1 MNKKYG
7 YVRYG
12 AVVPEIKVANV
23 TNNVDEIIKQIKLVD
38 KEGIQVVAFPE
49 LSLTGYTCGDLFK
62 NRTLLNN
69 ALEGLERLFKE
80 TANLNIIAIVGLPL
94 LVNNLVYNVA
104 VVVNKGK
111 VLGIVPK
118 NNLTNEE
125 HRWFNEYNG
134 EVKNIKLLGEEVLFG
149 NVVFKDINEANINF
163 GINIGEELNEYNGVS
178 TVINITASYDIVGK
192 HEYRKNKLYVYT
204 KENGCNLVYVS
215 GGVTESTTDYV
226 YSGYAAIYEVGKLL
240 VENDRY
246 DFNSNHIGV
255 DVDNFRVINNNV
267 EITNKYIEVDIK
279 DVNKELVRHYNIYPF
294 IPEDEVLRKNRFKE
308 IINIQA
314 LGLARRLKHIG
325 LKKCVMGISGGLDS
339 TLAFLIVIEAYRK
352 LGISNDNFIG
362 VTMPGFGTTGRTYN
376 NALSLM
382 KKYGITT
389 REVSIKDACLQH
401 FKDIGL
407 DENDRSV
414 TYENSQARERTQI
427 LMDIAN
433 QEGALVVGTGD
444 LSELILGW
452 CTYNGD
458 HMSMYCVNGGV
469 PKTLVRHL
477 VGYYAEIEENEEC
490 KKTILDILDTPISPE
505 LLPPDKKGNIKQQ
518 TESLV
523 GPYVLHDFFLY
534 HFLRYGASVD
544 KVRYITLQAF
554 DGMYTEEEINKW
566 LTMFVKRFFSQQF
579 KRSCLPDGP
588 KIGTV
593 GISPRGDL
601 VMPSDASYYDW
612 L

>member
-1 MNKKYG
+1 MNKKHG
-7 YVRYG
+7 FIRVG

-23 TNNVDEIIKQIKLVD
+23 TNNVEEIVKQIKQVD
-38 KEGIQVVAFPE
+38 KEGIQLVAFPE
-49 LSLTGYTCGDLFK
+49 LSITGYTCGDLFN
-62 NRTLLNN
+62 NRTLVNN
-69 ALEGLERLFKE
+69 ALEGLKNIVDE
-80 TANLNIIAIVGLPL
+80 TKKLDVITVVGLPL
-94 LVNNLVYNVA
+94 LIDNLLYNVA
-104 VVVNKGK
+104 AVVNKGRI
-111 VLGIVPK
+111 LGIVPK
-118 NNLTNEE
+118 NNLNNTEL
-125 HRWFNEYNG
+125 RWFNKFED
-134 EVKNIKLLGEEVLFG
+134 VKTIKLFGEDVLFG
-149 NVVFKDINEANINF
+149 NLVFKDVNDSAINF
-163 GINIGEELNEYNGVS
+163 GINIGDEINEYNGVS
-178 TVINITASYDIVGK
+178 LVVNITASYDIVGK
-192 HEYRKNKLYVYT
+192 HEYRKNKLNVFT
-204 KENGCNLVYVS
+204 KEHKCNLVYLSV
-215 GGVTESTTDYV
+215 GVTESTTDYV

-255 DVDNFRVINNNV
+255 DVDNYRVINNKV
-267 EITNKYIEVDIK
+267 ELTGTVVDVEFK
-279 DVNKELVRHYNIYPF
+279 DVNEELVRHYNIYPF
-294 IPEDEVLRKNRFKE
+294 IPEDEINRKERFNE

-314 LGLARRLKHIG
+314 LGLARRLKHTG
-325 LKKCVMGISGGLDS
+325 LKKCVLGISGGLDS

-352 LGISNDNFIG
+352 LGISNDNLIG

-382 KKYGITT
+382 EKYGVTV
-389 REVSIKDACLQH
+389 REVSIKDACIQH

-407 DENDRSV
+407 DEKDRSV
-414 TYENSQARERTQI
+414 TYENAQARERTQI

-433 QEGALVVGTGD
+433 QEAALVVGTGD

-477 VGYYAEIEENEEC
+477 VGYYAEIEKNEEC

-505 LLPPDKKGNIKQQ
+505 LLPPDKKGNIEQQ

-544 KVRYITLQAF
+544 KVKYIALQAF
-554 DGMYTEEEINKW
+554 DGMYTEEDINKW
-566 LTMFVKRFFSQQF
+566 LTMFVRRFFSQQF

-593 GISPRGDL
+593 GVSPRGDL
-601 VMPSDASYYDW
+601 VMPSDASGYDW

>member
-1 MNKKYG
+1 MNKKFG

-23 TNNVDEIIKQIKLVD
+23 SNNVDEIIKSIKKMNKDGVQI
-38 KEGIQVVAFPE
+38 VAFPE

-62 NRTLLNN
+62 NRTLLDN
-69 ALEGLERLFKE
+69 ALNGLERIVKD
-80 TANLNIIAIVGLPL
+80 TIKVDIITVVGMPL
-94 LVNNLVYNVA
+94 VVDNLVYDVA

-111 VLGIVPK
+111 VLGVVPK

-125 HRWFNEYNG
+125 HRWFNVYDG
-134 EVKNIKLLGEEVLFG
+134 VKSIKVLGNEVLFG
-149 NVVFKDINEANINF
+149 DLVFKDVNDSNISF
-163 GINIGEELNEYNGVS
+163 GINIGEELNTYDGVS
-178 TVINITASYDIVGK
+178 TVINMTASYDIVGR
-192 HEYRKNKLYVYT
+192 HEYRKNKLNVYS
-204 KENGCNLVYVS
+204 KENGCIVVYVS
-215 GGVTESTTDYV
+215 GGVTESTTDFV
-226 YSGYAAIYEVGKLL
+226 YSGYSAIYELGKLL

-246 DFNSNHIGV
+246 DFNTNYICV
-255 DVDNFRVINNNV
+255 DVDNYRVINNGIA
-267 EITNKYIEVDIK
+267 ITKKYIEVDIK

-294 IPEDEVLRKNRFKE
+294 IPEDEVKRNERFKE

-314 LGLARRLKHIG
+314 LGLARRLKHTG

-382 KKYGITT
+382 EKYGVTS
-389 REVSIKDACLQH
+389 REVSIKEACLQH

-469 PKTLVRHL
+469 PKTLVRYL
-477 VGYYAEIEENEEC
+477 VGYYALIEDNEEC
-490 KKTILDILDTPISPE
+490 KKTIEDILDTPISPE
-505 LLPPDKKGNIKQQ
+505 LLPPDNKGNIKQQ

-534 HFLRYGASVD
+534 HFLRYGSSVE
-544 KVRYITLQAF
+544 KVRYITLQVF
-554 DGMYTEEEINKW
+554 KGMYTEEEIDKW

-601 VMPSDASYYDW
+601 VMPSDASGYDW
-612 L
+612 F

>member
-1 MNKKYG
+1 MNKKFG

-23 TNNVDEIIKQIKLVD
+23 SNNVDEIIKSIKKMNKDGVQI
-38 KEGIQVVAFPE
+38 VAFPE

-62 NRTLLNN
+62 NRTLLDN
-69 ALEGLERLFKE
+69 ALNGLERIVKDTIKLD
-80 TANLNIIAIVGLPL
+80 IITVVGMPL
-94 LVNNLVYNVA
+94 VVDNLVYDVA

-111 VLGIVPK
+111 VLGVVPK

-125 HRWFNEYNG
+125 HRWFNVYDG
-134 EVKNIKLLGEEVLFG
+134 VKSIKVLGNEVLFG
-149 NVVFKDINEANINF
+149 DLVFKDVNDSNISF
-163 GINIGEELNEYNGVS
+163 GINIGEELNTYDGVS
-178 TVINITASYDIVGK
+178 TVINMTASYDIVGR
-192 HEYRKNKLYVYT
+192 HEYRKNKLNVYS
-204 KENGCNLVYVS
+204 KENGCIVVYVS
-215 GGVTESTTDYV
+215 GGVTESTTDFV
-226 YSGYAAIYEVGKLL
+226 YSGYSAIYELGKLL

-246 DFNSNHIGV
+246 DFNTNYICV
-255 DVDNFRVINNNV
+255 DVDNYRVINNGIA
-267 EITNKYIEVDIK
+267 ITKKYIEVDIK

-294 IPEDEVLRKNRFKE
+294 IPEDEVKRNERFKE

-314 LGLARRLKHIG
+314 LGLARRLKHTG

-382 KKYGITT
+382 EKYGVTS
-389 REVSIKDACLQH
+389 REVSIKEACLQH

-469 PKTLVRHL
+469 PKTLVRYL
-477 VGYYAEIEENEEC
+477 VGYYALIEDNEEC
-490 KKTILDILDTPISPE
+490 KKTIEDILDTPISPE
-505 LLPPDKKGNIKQQ
+505 LLPPDNKGNIKQQ

-534 HFLRYGASVD
+534 HFLRYGSSVE
-544 KVRYITLQAF
+544 KVRYITLQVF
-554 DGMYTEEEINKW
+554 KGMYTEEEIDKW

-601 VMPSDASYYDW
+601 VMPSDASGYDW
-612 L
+612 F

>member
-1 MNKKYG
+1 
-7 YVRYG
+7 
-12 AVVPEIKVANV
+12 
-23 TNNVDEIIKQIKLVD
+23 
-38 KEGIQVVAFPE
+38 
-49 LSLTGYTCGDLFK
+49 
-62 NRTLLNN
+62 
-69 ALEGLERLFKE
+69 
-80 TANLNIIAIVGLPL
+80 
-94 LVNNLVYNVA
+94 
-104 VVVNKGK
+104 
-111 VLGIVPK
+111 
-118 NNLTNEE
+118 
-125 HRWFNEYNG
+125 
-134 EVKNIKLLGEEVLFG
+134 
-149 NVVFKDINEANINF
+149 
-163 GINIGEELNEYNGVS
+163 
-178 TVINITASYDIVGK
+178 
-192 HEYRKNKLYVYT
+192 
-204 KENGCNLVYVS
+204 
-215 GGVTESTTDYV
+215 
-226 YSGYAAIYEVGKLL
+226 
-240 VENDRY
+240 
-246 DFNSNHIGV
+246 
-255 DVDNFRVINNNV
+255 
-267 EITNKYIEVDIK
+267 
-279 DVNKELVRHYNIYPF
+279 
-294 IPEDEVLRKNRFKE
+294 
-308 IINIQA
+308 
-314 LGLARRLKHIG
+314 
-325 LKKCVMGISGGLDS
+325 
-339 TLAFLIVIEAYRK
+339 
-352 LGISNDNFIG
+352 
-362 VTMPGFGTTGRTYN
+362 MPGFGTTGRTYN

-382 KKYGITT
+382 EKYGITT

-554 DGMYTEEEINKW
+554 DGMYTEDEIDKW

-601 VMPSDASYYDW
+601 VMPSDASGYDW

>member
-1 MNKKYG
+1 MNKKHG
-7 YVRYG
+7 FIRVG

-23 TNNVDEIIKQIKLVD
+23 TNNVEEIVKQIKQVD
-38 KEGIQVVAFPE
+38 KEGIQLVAFPE
-49 LSLTGYTCGDLFK
+49 LSITGYTCGDLFN
-62 NRTLLNN
+62 NRTLVNN
-69 ALEGLERLFKE
+69 ALEGLKNIVDE
-80 TANLNIIAIVGLPL
+80 TKKLRVITVVGLPL
-94 LVNNLVYNVA
+94 LVDNLLYNVA
-104 VVVNKGK
+104 AVVNKGRI
-111 VLGIVPK
+111 LGIVPK
-118 NNLTNEE
+118 NNLNNTEL
-125 HRWFNEYNG
+125 RWFNKFEDVKSIRLFG
-134 EVKNIKLLGEEVLFG
+134 ENVLFG
-149 NVVFKDINEANINF
+149 NLVFKDVDDSAINF
-163 GINIGEELNEYNGVS
+163 GINIGDEINEYNGVS
-178 TVINITASYDIVGK
+178 LIVNITASYDIVGK
-192 HEYRKNKLYVYT
+192 HEYRKNKLNVFT
-204 KENGCNLVYVS
+204 KEHKCNLVYLSV
-215 GGVTESTTDYV
+215 GVTESTTDYV

-255 DVDNFRVINNNV
+255 DVDNYRVINNKV
-267 EITNKYIEVDIK
+267 ELTGTVVDVEFK
-279 DVNKELVRHYNIYPF
+279 DVNEELVRHYNIYPF
-294 IPEDEVLRKNRFKE
+294 IPEDEINRKERFNE

-314 LGLARRLKHIG
+314 LGLARRLKHTG
-325 LKKCVMGISGGLDS
+325 LKKCVLGISGGLDS

-352 LGISNDNFIG
+352 LGISNDNLIG

-382 KKYGITT
+382 EKYGVTV
-389 REVSIKDACLQH
+389 REVSIKDACIQH

-407 DENDRSV
+407 DEKDRSV
-414 TYENSQARERTQI
+414 TYENAQARERTQI

-433 QEGALVVGTGD
+433 QEAALVVGTGD

-505 LLPPDKKGNIKQQ
+505 LLPPDKKGNIEQQ

-544 KVRYITLQAF
+544 KVKYIALHAF
-554 DGMYTEEEINKW
+554 DGLYTEEDINKW
-566 LTMFVKRFFSQQF
+566 LTMFVRRFFSQQF

-593 GISPRGDL
+593 GVSPRGDL
-601 VMPSDASYYDW
+601 VMPSDASGYDW

>member
-1 MNKKYG
+1 MNKKHG
-7 YVRYG
+7 FLRVG

-23 TNNVDEIIKQIKLVD
+23 TNNVEEIIKQIKQVD
-38 KEGIQVVAFPE
+38 KEGIQLVAFPE
-49 LSLTGYTCGDLFK
+49 LSLTGYTCADLFN
-62 NRTLLNN
+62 NRTLINN
-69 ALEGLERLFKE
+69 ALDGLKKVIDE
-80 TANLNIIAIVGLPL
+80 TKKLDVIAVIGLPL
-94 LVNNLVYNVA
+94 LVDNLLYNVA
-104 VVVNKGK
+104 VVINKGN
-111 VLGIVPK
+111 VLGVVPK
-118 NNLTNEE
+118 NKLNNTEL
-125 HRWFNEYNG
+125 RWFNVYEG
-134 EVKNIKLLGEEVLFG
+134 VKTIKLFGEDVLFG
-149 NVVFKDINEANINF
+149 DLVFKDINDNAINF
-163 GINIGEELNEYNGVS
+163 GINIGEELTEYNGVS
-178 TVINITASYDIVGK
+178 LVINITASYDIVGK
-192 HEYRKNKLYVYT
+192 HEYRKNKLNVFT
-204 KENGCNLVYVS
+204 KDNKCNLVYVS

-255 DVDNFRVINNNV
+255 DVDNYKVINNKV
-267 EITNKYIEVDIK
+267 ELKGTIVDIDVK
-279 DVNKELVRHYNIYPF
+279 DTNKELVRHYNIYPF
-294 IPEDEVLRKNRFKE
+294 IPEAEVKRKERFKE

-314 LGLARRLKHIG
+314 LGLARRLKHTS
-325 LKKCVMGISGGLDS
+325 LKKCVLGISGGLDS

-352 LGISNDNFIG
+352 LGITNDNLIG
-362 VTMPGFGTTGRTYN
+362 ITMPGFGTTGRTYN

-382 KKYGITT
+382 EKYGVTV
-389 REVSIKDACLQH
+389 REVSIKDACIQH

-407 DENDRSV
+407 DDNDRSV

-477 VGYYAEIEENEEC
+477 VGYYAEIEENAEC

-505 LLPPDKKGNIKQQ
+505 LLPPDKKGNIEQQ

-534 HFLRYGASVD
+534 HFLRYGASVE
-544 KVRYITLQAF
+544 KVKYIALQVF
-554 DGMYTEEEINKW
+554 DGMYTEEDINKW

-593 GISPRGDL
+593 GVSPRGDL
-601 VMPSDASYYDW
+601 VMPSDASGYDW

>member
-12 AVVPEIKVANV
+12 AVVPEISVANV

-69 ALEGLERLFKE
+69 ALEGLEKLVKE
-80 TANLNIIAIVGLPL
+80 TVKLNVISIVGLPL

-134 EVKNIKLLGEEVLFG
+134 EVKNIKLFGEEVLLG
-149 NVVFKDINEANINF
+149 NLVFKDVNDANINF

-192 HEYRKNKLYVYT
+192 HEYRKNKLNVYT
-204 KENGCNLVYVS
+204 KDNGCNLVYVS

-255 DVDNFRVINNNV
+255 DVDNYRVINNNV

-279 DVNKELVRHYNIYPF
+279 DVNKKMVRHYNIYPF
-294 IPEDEVLRKNRFKE
+294 IPEDEVVRKKRFKE

-314 LGLARRLKHIG
+314 LGLARRLKHTG

-382 KKYGITT
+382 EKYGITT

-477 VGYYAEIEENEEC
+477 VGYYAEIEDNEEC

-554 DGMYTEEEINKW
+554 DGMYSEEEINKW

-601 VMPSDASYYDW
+601 VMPSDASGYDW

>member
-1 MNKKYG
+1 MNKKHG
-7 YVRYG
+7 FIRIG

-23 TNNVDEIIKQIKLVD
+23 TNNVEEIVKQIKQAD
-38 KEGIQVVAFPE
+38 KEGIQLVAFPE
-49 LSLTGYTCGDLFK
+49 LSITGYTCGDLFN
-62 NRTLLNN
+62 NRTLVIN
-69 ALEGLERLFKE
+69 ALEGLKKIVDE
-80 TANLNIIAIVGLPL
+80 TKKLDIITVVGLPL
-94 LVNNLVYNVA
+94 LVDNLLYNVA
-104 VVVNKGK
+104 AVINKGEI
-111 VLGIVPK
+111 LGIVPK
-118 NNLTNEE
+118 NNLNNTEL
-125 HRWFNEYNG
+125 RWFNKYEGVKTIRLFG
-134 EVKNIKLLGEEVLFG
+134 EDLLFG
-149 NVVFKDINEANINF
+149 NLVFKDVNDGSINF
-163 GINIGEELNEYNGVS
+163 GINIGDELNEYNGVS
-178 TVINITASYDIVGK
+178 LVVNITASYDIVGK
-192 HEYRKNKLYVYT
+192 HEYRKNKLNVFT
-204 KENGCNLVYVS
+204 KDHKCNLVYVS

-255 DVDNFRVINNNV
+255 DVDNYRVINNKGELTGTV
-267 EITNKYIEVDIK
+267 VDIDVK
-279 DVNKELVRHYNIYPF
+279 DVNEELVRHYNIYPF
-294 IPEDEVLRKNRFKE
+294 IPEDEINRKERFNE

-314 LGLARRLKHIG
+314 LGLARRLKHTG
-325 LKKCVMGISGGLDS
+325 LKKCVLGISGGLDS

-352 LGISNDNFIG
+352 LGISNDNLIG

-382 KKYGITT
+382 EKYGVTV
-389 REVSIKDACLQH
+389 REVSIKDACIQH

-433 QEGALVVGTGD
+433 QEAALVVGTGD

-505 LLPPDKKGNIKQQ
+505 LLPPDKKGNIEQQ

-544 KVRYITLQAF
+544 KVKYVALQAF
-554 DGMYTEEEINKW
+554 DGMYTEEDINKW

-593 GISPRGDL
+593 GVSPRGDL
-601 VMPSDASYYDW
+601 VMPSDASGYDW

>member
-7 YVRYG
+7 FLRVG

-23 TNNVDEIIKQIKLVD
+23 TNNVEEIIKQIKQVN

-49 LSLTGYTCGDLFK
+49 LSLTGYTCGDLFN

-69 ALEGLERLFKE
+69 ALEGLNKIIDE
-80 TANLNIIAIVGLPL
+80 TKKLDVISIVGLPL
-94 LVNNLVYNVA
+94 LINNLLYNVA
-104 VVVNKGK
+104 VVINKGNI
-111 VLGIVPK
+111 LGVVPK
-118 NNLTNEE
+118 NNLNNQEL
-125 HRWFNEYNG
+125 RWFNKYDGTGAEK
-134 EVKNIKLLGEEVLFG
+134 VLGKEVLFG
-149 NVVFKDINEANINF
+149 TKLVFRDLEDTNINF
-163 GINIGEELNEYNGVS
+163 GVVIGEELKEYNGVN
-178 TVINITASYDIVGK
+178 TVVNITASYDIVGS
-192 HEYRKNKLYVYT
+192 HEYKENKLKVYSR
-204 KENGCNLVYVS
+204 ENGCNLVYVS
-215 GGVTESTTDYV
+215 GGVNESTTDYV
-226 YSGYAAIYEVGKLL
+226 YSGYAAIYELGKLL
-240 VENDRY
+240 VENERY
-246 DFNSNHIGV
+246 DFNTNHIGV
-255 DVDNFRVINNNV
+255 DVDNHKVINNKV
-267 EITNKYIEVDIK
+267 VLDGKFVDIDVK
-279 DVNKELVRHYNIYPF
+279 DVNKELVRHYNLYPF
-294 IPEDEVLRKNRFKE
+294 IPEDEVKRKERFKE

-314 LGLARRLKHIG
+314 FGLAKRLKHTG
-325 LKKCVMGISGGLDS
+325 LKKCVLGISGGLDS

-352 LGISNDNFIG
+352 LGISNDNLVGI
-362 VTMPGFGTTGRTYN
+362 TMPGFGTTGRTYN

-382 KKYGITT
+382 EKYGVTV
-389 REVSIKDACLQH
+389 REVSIKDACVQH

-407 DENDRSV
+407 SEEDRSV

-534 HFLRYGASVD
+534 HFLRHGASVE
-544 KVRYITLQAF
+544 KVKYIALQVF
-554 DGMYTEEEINKW
+554 DGMYTEEEITKW

-593 GISPRGDL
+593 GVSPRGDL
-601 VMPSDASYYDW
+601 VMPSDASGYDW

>member
-1 MNKKYG
+1 MNKKHG
-7 YVRYG
+7 FIRVG

-23 TNNVDEIIKQIKLVD
+23 TNNVEEIVKQIKQVD
-38 KEGIQVVAFPE
+38 KEGIQLVAFPE
-49 LSLTGYTCGDLFK
+49 LSITGYTCGDLFN
-62 NRTLLNN
+62 NRTLVIN
-69 ALEGLERLFKE
+69 ALEGLKKIVDE
-80 TANLNIIAIVGLPL
+80 TKKFDVITVLGLPL
-94 LVNNLVYNVA
+94 LVDNLLYNVA
-104 VVVNKGK
+104 AVIKKGEI
-111 VLGIVPK
+111 LGIVPK
-118 NNLTNEE
+118 NNLNNTEL
-125 HRWFNEYNG
+125 RWFNKFED
-134 EVKNIKLLGEEVLFG
+134 VKNIKLFGEDVLFG
-149 NVVFKDINEANINF
+149 NLVFKDVNDSAINF
-163 GINIGEELNEYNGVS
+163 GINIGDEINEYNGVS
-178 TVINITASYDIVGK
+178 LVVNITASYDIVGK
-192 HEYRKNKLYVYT
+192 HEYRKNKLNVFT
-204 KENGCNLVYVS
+204 KDHKCNLVYVS
-215 GGVTESTTDYV
+215 SGVTESTTDYV

-255 DVDNFRVINNNV
+255 DVDNYRVINNKV
-267 EITNKYIEVDIK
+267 ELTGIVVDVEFK
-279 DVNKELVRHYNIYPF
+279 DVNEELVRHYNIYPF
-294 IPEDEVLRKNRFKE
+294 IPENEINRKERFNE

-314 LGLARRLKHIG
+314 LGLARRLKHTG
-325 LKKCVMGISGGLDS
+325 LKKCVLGISGGLDS

-352 LGISNDNFIG
+352 LGISNDNLIG

-382 KKYGITT
+382 EKYGVTV
-389 REVSIKDACLQH
+389 REVSIKDACIQH

-414 TYENSQARERTQI
+414 TYENAQARERTQI

-433 QEGALVVGTGD
+433 QEAALVVGTGD

-505 LLPPDKKGNIKQQ
+505 LLPPDKKGNIEQQ

-544 KVRYITLQAF
+544 KVKYIALQAF
-554 DGMYTEEEINKW
+554 DGMYTEEDINKW

-601 VMPSDASYYDW
+601 VMPSDASGYDW

>member
-1 MNKKYG
+1 MNKKHG
-7 YVRYG
+7 FLRVG

-23 TNNVDEIIKQIKLVD
+23 TNNIEEIIKQIKQVD
-38 KEGIQVVAFPE
+38 KEGIQLVAFPE
-49 LSLTGYTCGDLFK
+49 LSLTGYTCADLFN
-62 NRTLLNN
+62 NRTLINN
-69 ALEGLERLFKE
+69 ALDGLKKVIDE
-80 TANLNIIAIVGLPL
+80 TKKLDVIVVIGLPL
-94 LVNNLVYNVA
+94 LVDNLLYNVA
-104 VVVNKGK
+104 VVINKGN
-111 VLGIVPK
+111 VLGVVPK
-118 NNLTNEE
+118 NKLNNTEL
-125 HRWFNEYNG
+125 RWFNAYEG
-134 EVKNIKLLGEEVLFG
+134 VKTIKLFGEDVLFG
-149 NVVFKDINEANINF
+149 DLVFKDINDNAINF
-163 GINIGEELNEYNGVS
+163 GINIGEELTEYNGVS
-178 TVINITASYDIVGK
+178 LVVNITASYDIVGK
-192 HEYRKNKLYVYT
+192 HEYRKNKLNVFT
-204 KENGCNLVYVS
+204 KDNKCNLVYVS
-215 GGVTESTTDYV
+215 SGVTESTTDYV

-255 DVDNFRVINNNV
+255 DVDNYKVINNKV
-267 EITNKYIEVDIK
+267 ELKGTKVDIDVK
-279 DVNKELVRHYNIYPF
+279 DTNKELVRLYNIYPF
-294 IPEDEVLRKNRFKE
+294 IPEDEIKRKERFKE

-314 LGLARRLKHIG
+314 LGLARRLKHTG
-325 LKKCVMGISGGLDS
+325 LKKCVLGISGGLDS

-352 LGISNDNFIG
+352 LGITNDNLIG
-362 VTMPGFGTTGRTYN
+362 ITMPGFGTTGRTYN

-382 KKYGITT
+382 EKYGVTV
-389 REVSIKDACLQH
+389 REVSIKDACIQH

-458 HMSMYCVNGGV
+458 HISMYCVNGGV

-477 VGYYAEIEENEEC
+477 VGYYAEIEENAEC

-505 LLPPDKKGNIKQQ
+505 LLPPDKKGNIEQQ

-534 HFLRYGASVD
+534 HFLRYGASVE
-544 KVRYITLQAF
+544 KVKYIALQVF
-554 DGMYTEEEINKW
+554 DGMYTEEDINKW

-593 GISPRGDL
+593 GVSPRGDL
-601 VMPSDASYYDW
+601 VMPSDASGYDW

>member
-7 YVRYG
+7 FLRVG

-23 TNNVDEIIKQIKLVD
+23 TNNVEEIIKQIKQVD
-38 KEGIQVVAFPE
+38 KEGIQLVAFPE
-49 LSLTGYTCGDLFK
+49 LSLTGYTCADLFN
-62 NRTLLNN
+62 NRTLINN
-69 ALEGLERLFKE
+69 ALEGLKKVIDE
-80 TANLNIIAIVGLPL
+80 TKKLDVISIVGLPL
-94 LVNNLVYNVA
+94 LVDNLLYNVA
-104 VVVNKGK
+104 VVINKGK
-111 VLGIVPK
+111 VLGVVPK
-118 NNLTNEE
+118 NKLNNTEL
-125 HRWFNEYNG
+125 RWFNVYDG
-134 EVKNIKLLGEEVLFG
+134 VKTIKILGEEVLFG
-149 NVVFKDINEANINF
+149 NLVFKDVNDNAINF
-163 GINIGEELNEYNGVS
+163 GINIGEKLTEYNGVS
-178 TVINITASYDIVGK
+178 LVVNITSSYDIVGK
-192 HEYRKNKLYVYT
+192 HEYRKNKLNVFT
-204 KENGCNLVYVS
+204 KDNKCNLVYVS
-215 GGVTESTTDYV
+215 GGVNESTTDYV
-226 YSGYAAIYEVGKLL
+226 YSGYAAIYETGKLL

-255 DVDNFRVINNNV
+255 DVDNHRVINNNV
-267 EITNKYIEVDIK
+267 ELTGAVVDLDIK
-279 DVNKELVRHYNIYPF
+279 DTNEELVRHYNIYPF
-294 IPEDEVLRKNRFKE
+294 IPEDEVLRKERFKE

-314 LGLARRLKHIG
+314 FGLAKRLKHTG
-325 LKKCVMGISGGLDS
+325 LKKCVLGISGGLDS

-352 LGISNDNFIG
+352 LGISNDNLVG

-382 KKYGITT
+382 EKYGVTV
-389 REVSIKDACLQH
+389 REVSIKDACIQH

-554 DGMYTEEEINKW
+554 DGMYNEEEINKW

-601 VMPSDASYYDW
+601 VMPSDASGYDW